1 MIEKILI
8 YIPKIIEHTYIA
20 KAFYNVLYMSI
31 LAIIVGLVIYL
42 IQEILDKKITPKWKI
57 TLWLVLLIALI
68 VPINNSSK
76 YQNNNWLLKTLQP
89 IQNISFKKEVQD
101 KEALY
106 NSYIQKED
114 TNYQDYKKVRSAK
127 YNAYIKYTIFDIM
140 LPVLWGI
147 GIVYIIFKNIIIKI
161 IIAVTSKKNKTV
173 NERYNTILEE
183 CKNKLKI
190 KRKIRLINQK
200 NKKTP
205 AIYGIVN
212 PKILINEEFLEKYSD
227 EEISYMFMHELS
239 HYKGFDLY
247 LNFLLKIIN
256 TIHWFNPFCYIFFKR
271 IRQDIELKADSIAIK
286 SLKAEDNKNYA
297 LTIIKVLANRNYKSY
312 ETEVLNLIG
321 IQDDNQRRIYMIKFA
336 PKFKEKVIRLS
347 FLSISLISSLLII
360 FFIGKYTK
368 IENDPFDFNYEDMVP
383 YKVEYIGDFNKVK
396 TLVKKLSL
404 GRYVKYMEIPRT
416 EDTKGR
422 NIKIE
427 YFTYGNKE
435 TEPVFYEFLELPT
448 ERKEEILKKNAITIL
463 SLVENSNSVKF
474 IIKESPNYDAKT
486 NIEKEFTREEQK
498 GIDKKGGTMRLGAY
512 PCIIKEGT
520 LAQKVYGKTEISERH
535 RHRFEYNNDYKER
548 LEKAGLICSGTSP
561 DGKLVEI
568 VELSQKEHP
577 YFIAGQFH
585 PELKSRPNKPAPL
598 FVGLVKATKERK

>member
-114 TNYQDYKKVRSAK
+114 TNYQDYKKVRSTK
-127 YNAYIKYTIFDIM
+127 YNAYIKYTIFDIV

-190 KRKIRLINQK
+190 KRKITLINQK
-200 NKKTP
+200 NKETP

-256 TIHWFNPFCYIFFKR
+256 AIHWFNPFCYIFFKR

-286 SLKAEDNKNYA
+286 KLKAEDNKNYA

-347 FLSISLISSLLII
+347 LLSISLISSLLII

-368 IENDPFDFNYEDMVP
+368 IENDPFDFNYEDMVS

-422 NIKIE
+422 NIEIE

-435 TEPVFYEFLELPT
+435 TEPVFYEFLELST
-448 ERKEEILKKNAITIL
+448 ERKEKILKKNAITIL

-486 NIEKEFTREEQK
+486 NIEKEFTREE
-498 GIDKKGGTMRLGAY
+498 L
-512 PCIIKEGT
+512 KE
-520 LAQKVYGKTEISERH
+520 AIHE
-535 RHRFEYNNDYKER
+535 N
-548 LEKAGLICSGTSP
+548 
-561 DGKLVEI
+561 
-568 VELSQKEHP
+568 
-577 YFIAGQFH
+577 
-585 PELKSRPNKPAPL
+585 
-598 FVGLVKATKERK
+598 

>member
-114 TNYQDYKKVRSAK
+114 TNYQDYKKVRSTK
-127 YNAYIKYTIFDIM
+127 YNAYIKYTIFDIV

-161 IIAVTSKKNKTV
+161 IIAVTSKKNKKI

-190 KRKIRLINQK
+190 KRKIRLVNQK
-200 NKKTP
+200 NKETP

-212 PKILINEEFLEKYSD
+212 PKILINEEFLEKYSN

-256 TIHWFNPFCYIFFKR
+256 AIHWFNPFCYIFFKR

-286 SLKAEDNKNYA
+286 NLKAEDNKNYA

-347 FLSISLISSLLII
+347 LLSISLISSLLII

-422 NIKIE
+422 NIEIE

-435 TEPVFYEFLELPT
+435 TEPVFYEFLELST

-486 NIEKEFTREEQK
+486 NIEKEFTREE
-498 GIDKKGGTMRLGAY
+498 L
-512 PCIIKEGT
+512 KE
-520 LAQKVYGKTEISERH
+520 AIHE
-535 RHRFEYNNDYKER
+535 N
-548 LEKAGLICSGTSP
+548 
-561 DGKLVEI
+561 
-568 VELSQKEHP
+568 
-577 YFIAGQFH
+577 
-585 PELKSRPNKPAPL
+585 
-598 FVGLVKATKERK
+598 

>member
-1 MIEKILI
+1 MIEKILR
-8 YIPKIIEHTYIA
+8 YIPKIIEHTHIA
-20 KAFYNVLYMSI
+20 KIFYNVLYMSI

-57 TLWLVLLIALI
+57 TLWLVLLIALV

-89 IQNISFKKEVQD
+89 IQSISFKKEVQD

-106 NSYIQKED
+106 DSYIQKED

-127 YNAYIKYTIFDIM
+127 YNAYIKYGIFNIF

-147 GIVYIIFKNIIIKI
+147 GIVYIIFKNLAIKLIISLG
-161 IIAVTSKKNKTV
+161 SKKNKKV
-173 NERYNTILEE
+173 NERYINILEE

-190 KRKIRLINQK
+190 KRKIKLINQK
-200 NKKTP
+200 NKETP
-205 AIYGIVN
+205 AIYGIIK
-212 PKILINEEFLEKYSD
+212 PKILINEEFLEKYSN
-227 EEISYMFMHELS
+227 EEVTYMFMHELS
-239 HYKGFDLY
+239 HYKGCDLY
-247 LNFLLKIIN
+247 LNFLLKVIN

-271 IRQDIELKADSIAIK
+271 IRQDMELKADSRAIK
-286 SLKAEDNKNYA
+286 NLKEEENKQYA

-336 PKFKEKVIRLS
+336 PKFKEKTVRISL
-347 FLSISLISSLLII
+347 LSISLILTLLII

-368 IENDPFDFNYEDMVP
+368 IESDPFDFNYEDMVP

-404 GRYVKYMEIPRT
+404 GRYVKYMEIPKT
-416 EDTKGR
+416 EDENGR
-422 NIKIE
+422 NIEIE
-427 YFTYGNKE
+427 YYTYGNKE
-435 TEPVFYEFLELPT
+435 TEPTFYEFLELST

-463 SLVENSNSVKF
+463 SLVKNSDSVKF

-486 NIEKEFTREEQK
+486 NIEKEFTREE
-498 GIDKKGGTMRLGAY
+498 L
-512 PCIIKEGT
+512 KE
-520 LAQKVYGKTEISERH
+520 AIHE
-535 RHRFEYNNDYKER
+535 N
-548 LEKAGLICSGTSP
+548 
-561 DGKLVEI
+561 
-568 VELSQKEHP
+568 
-577 YFIAGQFH
+577 
-585 PELKSRPNKPAPL
+585 
-598 FVGLVKATKERK
+598 